1 MTMKENRKAGAEN
14 HGKFEFFPAPER
26 VEFSLPLTAVVTGR
40 DIAEAGT
47 RIWSTD
53 ECSEITVESGG
64 EAMFYHPHL

>member
-1 MTMKENRKAGAEN
+1 MTMKENRRAGAEN
-14 HGKFEFFPAPER
+14 HGKFELFPAPEW
-26 VEFSLPLTAVVTGR
+26 VEFSLALTAVVTGR

-53 ECSEITVESGG
+53 ECDEITVESGG